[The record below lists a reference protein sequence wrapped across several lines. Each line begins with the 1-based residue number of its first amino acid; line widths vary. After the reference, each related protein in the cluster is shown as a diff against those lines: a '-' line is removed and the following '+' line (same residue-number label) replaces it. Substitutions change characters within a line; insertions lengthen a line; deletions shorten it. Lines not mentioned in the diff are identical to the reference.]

1 MTGSDATAPGGDR
14 FEPQHVIVI
23 GGGMAGLVA
32 ALDCAR
38 VGIRVTV
45 LEASGHLGGALRAE
59 EIGGLPVEV
68 GAESFATRGGTVR
81 VLAESVGLGDRIV
94 APNPEGAWVAAA
106 KGRMAPLPKAGIL
119 GIPANPLADD
129 VRAVIGWSGAL
140 RAYLDRV
147 MPVLTVGTERDLGGL
162 VTRRMGRAVRDNLV
176 APVTMGVYSS
186 DPEALDV
193 TFAAPGLNRAL
204 TTAGSLSGAV
214 ATMRAASRAGSNV
227 EGIVG
232 GMSVLVEAIVRELEQ
247 SWGVEIRLNTPV
259 SALER
264 DGDAW
269 LVTIPDTSAP
279 DSSVP
284 DSSVPDSSVPDSS
297 VPEPVDPSTSSG
309 TGEGGTR
316 GSGTGEGGT
325 QGSGTGAIR
334 ADHVIV
340 AIPEAP
346 ALALLARLEPA
357 LSDVTPIDP
366 PRVDLVTLVLDDARL
381 DAHPRG
387 TGMLVAP
394 TAGLTA
400 KAMTHATAKW
410 SWLAESAREL
420 ALHRHVLRVSFG
432 KAGEDTVAGLADDEL
447 VALAVKDLSTM
458 LGMELDPASI
468 VAARRTTWAGSV
480 PGAVTGQR
488 ARSEAVRE
496 RILAIEGLDVTGGW
510 LSGTGLAA
518 VVPDALASAGRVRH
532 RVAQRVLGDIL
543 PDSTAS

>member
-1 MTGSDATAPGGDR
+1 MTGSDATAPRGDR
-14 FEPQHVIVI
+14 FEPQHVVVI

-45 LEASGHLGGALRAE
+45 LEASDHVGGALRAE
-59 EIGGLPVEV
+59 DIGGLPVEV

-81 VLAESVGLGDRIV
+81 ALAESVGLGDRIV
-94 APNPEGAWVAAA
+94 TPNPEGAWVAAA

-119 GIPANPLADD
+119 GIPSNPLADD

-232 GMSVLVEAIVRELEQ
+232 GMSVLVDAIVRELEH
-247 SWGVEIRLNTPV
+247 SWGVDIRLDTPV
-259 SALER
+259 SELER
-264 DGDAW
+264 DADGW
-269 LVTIPDTSAP
+269 LVTVPDTSVS
-279 DSSVP
+279 DT
-284 DSSVPDSSVPDSS
+284 S
-297 VPEPVDPSTSSG
+297 VPEPVEGSTSSG
-309 TGEGGTR
+309 TESPDSGGA
-316 GSGTGEGGT
+316 GT
-325 QGSGTGAIR
+325 IR
-334 ADHVIV
+334 ADHVII

-346 ALALLARLEPA
+346 ALELLTRLDPAFADVEP
-357 LSDVTPIDP
+357 IEP
-366 PRVDLVTLVLDDARL
+366 PRVDLVTLVVDDARL

-410 SWLAESAREL
+410 SWLSERARRL
-420 ALHRHVLRVSFG
+420 APHRHVLRVSFG
-432 KAGEDTVAGLADDEL
+432 KAGEDTIGDVADSDL
-447 VALAVKDLSTM
+447 VALAVRDLSTM
-458 LGMELDPASI
+458 LGFTLDPASI
-468 VAARRTTWAGSV
+468 VASRRTTWAGSV
-480 PGAVTGQR
+480 PGAVRGQR
-488 ARSEAVRE
+488 ARSESVRE
-496 RILAIEGLDVTGGW
+496 RILAIDGLDVTGGW
-510 LSGTGLAA
+510 LAGTGLAA
-518 VVPDALASAGRVRH
+518 VVPDALASAGRIRH
-532 RVAQRVLGDIL
+532 RVAQRVLGSIGSDTT
-543 PDSTAS
+543 DS

>member
-1 MTGSDATAPGGDR
+1 MTGVDASAPGGDR
-14 FEPQHVIVI
+14 FEPQHVVVI

-45 LEASGHLGGALRAE
+45 LEASDHLGGALRAE
-59 EIGGLPVEV
+59 EIGGLTVEV

-81 VLAESVGLGDRIV
+81 ALAESVGLGDRIV
-94 APNPEGAWVAAA
+94 TPNPEGAWVAAG
-106 KGRMAPLPKAGIL
+106 KGRMASLPKAGIL
-119 GIPANPLADD
+119 GIPSSPLADD
-129 VRAVIGWSGAL
+129 VRAVIGWGGAL

-147 MPVLTVGTERDLGGL
+147 MPVLTVGTEHDLGGL

-204 TTAGSLSGAV
+204 TKAGSLSGAV

-232 GMSVLVEAIVRELEQ
+232 GMSVLVEAIVRELEHP
-247 SWGVEIRLNTPV
+247 WGVEIHRNTPV

-264 DGDAW
+264 DGDGW
-269 LVTIPDTSAP
+269 LVTVTDTPGP
-279 DSSVP
+279 DS
-284 DSSVPDSSVPDSS
+284 D
-297 VPEPVDPSTSSG
+297 
-309 TGEGGTR
+309 
-316 GSGTGEGGT
+316 GSGTGET
-325 QGSGTGAIR
+325 DSAIR

-346 ALALLARLEPA
+346 ALGLLSRLDPS

-366 PRVDLVTLVLDDARL
+366 PRVDLVTLVLDDSRL

-410 SWLAESAREL
+410 SWLAENARAL
-420 ALHRHVLRVSFG
+420 APHRHVLRVSFG
-432 KAGEDTVAGLADDEL
+432 KAGENTVGELGDDEL
-447 VALAVKDLSTM
+447 VALAVRDLSTM
-458 LGMELDPASI
+458 LGVELDPASI
-468 VAARRTTWAGSV
+468 VAAKRTTWAGSL

-488 ARSEAVRE
+488 ARSESVRE
-496 RILAIEGLDVTGGW
+496 RILAIDGLDVTGGW
-510 LSGTGLAA
+510 LAGTGLAA

-532 RVAQRVLGDIL
+532 RVAQRVLGEMA
-543 PDSTAS
+543 PDAAAPSAD